1 GASAAS
7 IASAGRRS
15 SPGRSPS
22 RRPVQSR
29 TASPPRAR
37 TSATISAAGG
47 SASAI
52 STLLTE
58 PGSRDEPLHGH
69 DENRRGS
76 GGLERRE
83 QGPDLVD
90 LDGGVHGD
98 LPGLGPFEHRGGSH
112 ARQHSADLVQ
122 RPRRRGPHPPAAPA

>member
-83 QGPDLVD
+83 QVPDLVG
-90 LDGGVHGD
+90 LHGGGHRG
-98 LPGLGPFEHRGGSH
+98 LPRLRPFEPGG
-112 ARQHSADLVQ
+112 
-122 RPRRRGPHPPAAPA
+122 GAPAPQHHAG